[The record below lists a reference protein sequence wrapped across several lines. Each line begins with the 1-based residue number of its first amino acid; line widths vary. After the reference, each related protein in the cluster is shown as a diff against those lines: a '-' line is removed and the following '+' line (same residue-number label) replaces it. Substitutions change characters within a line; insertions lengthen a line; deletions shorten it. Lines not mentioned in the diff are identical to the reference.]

1 MPYPVQPASQAGRG
15 RIGDHSEPALPAW
28 CVGRVAQRVRAKRG
42 PMTGSG
48 VTRHC
53 RKAKTADYTELK
65 FAYELLFRVDVYGF
79 SRHAPQDY
87 PLLMNGLLRVPAII
101 GSACWHK
108 VIRRARREA
117 ATVSRRATKGSDNAK
132 DNSDC
137 CGRGTYGGFVSTARR
152 GRGTS
157 PRPQNRP
164 CAGERAIPQRQ

>member
-1 MPYPVQPASQAGRG
+1 
-15 RIGDHSEPALPAW
+15 
-28 CVGRVAQRVRAKRG
+28 
-42 PMTGSG
+42 MTGSG

-65 FAYELLFRVDVYGF
+65 SAYELLFRVDVYGF

-101 GSACWHK
+101 GSASRHK
-108 VIRRARREA
+108 VIGRARREA
-117 ATVSRRATKGSDNAK
+117 ATASRRATKGSDNAK

-137 CGRGTYGGFVSTARR
+137 CGRGIDGGFVGSARR